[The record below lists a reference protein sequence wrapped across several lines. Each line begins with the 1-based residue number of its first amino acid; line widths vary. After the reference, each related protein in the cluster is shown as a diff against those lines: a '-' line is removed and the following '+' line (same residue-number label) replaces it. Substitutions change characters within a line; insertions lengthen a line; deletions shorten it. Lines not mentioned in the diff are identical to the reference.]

1 MASARERLSGG
12 ESSEDILAAREIR
25 LNSFY
30 LHGRSAPGSPGAS
43 VNIAGSITSAE
54 LELTIEGASTLTV
67 TVEDPDRHLLNS
79 EVLTR
84 WTWGE
89 TGFRDGEGWV
99 RKGRAVDAYLP
110 AENPKNRLPFR
121 LVKVSLAGTEVTLT
135 FEDRIVALL
144 RQHKGARKLSR
155 AKGTRAMFI
164 KMLADEV
171 KAYGGVPVFIPELR
185 KRQPIAKAEDAESGR
200 EKRENARPGIADDA
214 DLTVKGKKAT
224 REQIRNMERVLDV
237 ADSLNASPKA
247 AKALVLACI
256 VESLFRNLPGGH
268 ADSRG
273 ILQVR
278 DSTARDMGINNRD
291 VEQCAHAFLTKGF
304 WGRGG
309 AIEIARRSPSQS
321 AGWVAQQAQGS
332 AYPDRYDQYSDEADA
347 ILRAYKPGGGRR
359 NGETYTKQYVFER
372 GKDEDSW
379 TAMGRLAEEVAWR
392 RFVRK
397 GRLWYV
403 SEEYLFNQRAAM
415 TIDLDHPAVEDVQ
428 LELDPMARH
437 PIAEV
442 TLSARVGAW
451 QALPGMVVVLK
462 DAGPASGRWLVSSVR
477 RDLFDSLAE
486 VRLTKP
492 IDPKPEPRSQT
503 VQRQRSD
510 EIGYGRYSGRGDSVY
525 AERALVAAA
534 KLHAMKLPYRWG
546 GGHDPTSFRHPK
558 GPPPGLDCSGAVCWV
573 LREAGMFNH
582 DVAWVSGKLA
592 SDWGEPGRGKYMTVW
607 ANKGHVFIEFKL
619 PGKRWKRFDTTP
631 YGDGP
636 RGARLRRTDRPKSG
650 FTPRHWPGS

>member
-1 MASARERLSGG
+1 MASARERLTGG
-12 ESSEDILAAREIR
+12 EPSEDILAAREIR

-30 LHGRSAPGSPGAS
+30 LHGRSAPGSKGAS

-67 TVEDPDRHLLNS
+67 TVEDPDRHLINS

-185 KRQPIAKAEDAESGR
+185 KRQPIAKASDAESER
-200 EKRENARPGIADDA
+200 EKRENARPGIADGA
-214 DLTVKGKKAT
+214 NLTVKGAPAT

-237 ADSLNASPKA
+237 ADSLNAGPKA
-247 AKALVLACI
+247 TKALVLGCI
-256 VESLFRNLPGGH
+256 VESQFRNLPGGH

-278 DSTARDMGINNRD
+278 DKTARHMGINNRD

-304 WGRGG
+304 WGRGS
-309 AIEIARRSPSQS
+309 AIELARRSPSQT
-321 AGWVAQQAQGS
+321 AGWVAWNTLGPARQYRG
-332 AYPDRYDQYSDEADA
+332 RYDQYSEEADA
-347 ILRAYKPGGGRR
+347 ILRAYKGGGGRR
-359 NGETYTKQYVFER
+359 SGETYTKQYVFER

-492 IDPKPEPRSQT
+492 IDPKPEPRSET
-503 VQRQRSD
+503 VERQRSGETD
-510 EIGYGRYSGRGDSVY
+510 GIGSISGIRGGDDHLYGGSRGVINEVIRIVGDRAPITSRKRPANHPLSRANPSSDHNEANRTADAVDFGIANAYDLAREI
-525 AERALVAAA
+525 AAR
-534 KLHAMKLPYRWG
+534 LG
-546 GGHDPTSFRHPK
+546 GKWTKDYESFVIR
-558 GPPPGLDCSGAVCWV
+558 
-573 LREAGMFNH
+573 RN
-582 DVAWVSGKLA
+582 
-592 SDWGEPGRGKYMTVW
+592 
-607 ANKGHVFIEFKL
+607 
-619 PGKRWKRFDTTP
+619 GKRYRVQIIAGTHGTGPHLHVGVRRWSPITP
-631 YGDGP
+631 LP
-636 RGARLRRTDRPKSG
+636 
-650 FTPRHWPGS
+650 